1 MVEPVLGW
9 IIGMLWLGAALVT
22 AIGALI
28 AREYRWGAV
37 PVRLVLAAA
46 TVAFLAV
53 ATVAGVIASAGPRTV
68 VIATGLLVALLASI
82 GGAPV
87 VAEALDLS
95 RVWRTATPDDEESE
109 EDARRRALR
118 ARLSEPA
125 DKPAPMPAS
134 AVIGVVERLAF
145 IVALLIGL
153 PEVAAVVFVI
163 KALGQYSMTS
173 TNRVAAT
180 RVLGSLLSIAWG
192 LLAYVAYLAIAH

>member
-1 MVEPVLGW
+1 MLGW
-9 IIGMLWLGAALVT
+9 IIGLLWLGAALVT

-68 VIATGLLVALLASI
+68 VIASGLLVALLASI

-95 RVWRTATPDDEESE
+95 RVWRTASPDEEESE

-134 AVIGVVERLAF
+134 AVIGVVGVVERLAF
-145 IVALLIGL
+145 ILALLIGL

-163 KALGQYSMTS
+163 KTLGQFSMTS

-180 RVLGSLLSIAWG
+180 RVLGSLLSIAWA
-192 LLAYVAYLAIAH
+192 LLGYVAYLAVAH